1 MIDKKHIKSLMRRA
15 KATFHGASHIS
26 FCVNPIAMAGAIE
39 DLDKIIREGVD
50 EAHVLRDEI
59 NAKFKAEVDRY

>member
-1 MIDKKHIKSLMRRA
+1 
-15 KATFHGASHIS
+15 
-26 FCVNPIAMAGAIE
+26 MAGAIE

-59 NAKFKAEVDRY
+59 NAKFKAEVDRYSAR